1 MHRFT
6 EKQKQFI
13 KDNVVGMTNDELTI
27 KFNLYF
33 GLNLTTIQIKSFK
46 NNHHLKSGLN
56 MRFKKGQQ
64 PFNKGLKQEAFMSLK
79 GQINSRKTQFKKG
92 NRPFNSAK
100 IGEERM
106 RIGNSKKSSYLCIK
120 VCDGKKNNNWVPKH
134 RLIYEKYYGPIPNG
148 YKVIFADGDNTN
160 FEINNLILVSPK
172 EHLIMNKQKLRFN
185 DAKLTHTGYLIAK
198 VIAKY
203 NEQ

>member
-13 KDNVVGMTNDELTI
+13 KDNVVGMTSDELTI

-33 GLNLTTIQIKSFK
+33 GLNLTTIQIKNFK
-46 NNHHLKSGLN
+46 HNHHLKSGLN

-64 PFNKGLKQEAFMSLK
+64 PFNKGLKQEAFMSMK

-106 RIGNSKKSSYLCIK
+106 RIGNSKKSGYLCIK

-203 NEQ
+203 NGQ

>member
-33 GLNLTTIQIKSFK
+33 GLNLTTIQIKNFK
-46 NNHHLKSGLN
+46 HNHHLKSGLN

-64 PFNKGLKQEAFMSLK
+64 PFNKGLKQEAFMSMK

-106 RIGNSKKSSYLCIK
+106 RIGNSKKSGYLCIK

>member
-33 GLNLTTIQIKSFK
+33 GLNLTTIQIKNFK
-46 NNHHLKSGLN
+46 HNHHLKSGLN

-64 PFNKGLKQEAFMSLK
+64 PFNKGLKQEAFMSMK

-106 RIGNSKKSSYLCIK
+106 RIGNSKKSGYLCIK
-120 VCDGKKNNNWVPKH
+120 VCDGKKNNNWVPKN

>member
-1 MHRFT
+1 
-6 EKQKQFI
+6 
-13 KDNVVGMTNDELTI
+13 
-27 KFNLYF
+27 
-33 GLNLTTIQIKSFK
+33 
-46 NNHHLKSGLN
+46 

-64 PFNKGLKQEAFMSLK
+64 PFNKGLKQEAFMSMK

-106 RIGNSKKSSYLCIK
+106 RIGNSKKSGYLCIK

-203 NEQ
+203 NGQ

>member
-13 KDNVVGMTNDELTI
+13 KANDELTI

-33 GLNLTTIQIKSFK
+33 GLNLTTIQIKNFK
-46 NNHHLKSGLN
+46 HNHHLKSGLN

-64 PFNKGLKQEAFMSLK
+64 PFNKGLKQEAFMSMK

-106 RIGNSKKSSYLCIK
+106 RIGNSKKSGYLCIK